1 MANSKID
8 YRCAVAVNVAIQA
21 VGVASGVALMGAQG
35 WSATTI
41 AMAWAIQVLCAATGE
56 AFAYFVLPVRLR
68 QTHSLA
74 RRARRVGVVG
84 SAGIVMTV
92 LALLNQK
99 SGLLAGIGTSA
110 PQYLPLV
117 VLLGASDEAIVS
129 FVRYLSAAMVGIAIA
144 GALVVAITASYWR
157 VAPARE
163 IARLHRGRAA
173 TATQD
178 LVVVFVVPL
187 VATTIFAMFGNRHAA
202 ILANALTLAA
212 VLADLPFWI
221 SARISRE
228 LTPKSAVRS
237 LKWKI
242 GSVLTLGLVCA
253 STLSSIVW
261 NALGQ
266 GLAAAFA
273 GLVTMVLML
282 VATSWV
288 FWRQSLVWTSIDPA
302 QPIDRVKWI
311 TQLFVVALFLY
322 PLSWARELEVFK
334 VHKLAELFWSPR
346 LLLTVTMAC
355 AAAGLLYVLQNWLHK
370 LDQRDAR

>member
-21 VGVASGVALMGAQG
+21 VGVASGVALVGAQG

-92 LALLNQK
+92 LAMLNQK

-178 LVVVFVVPL
+178 LVVVVVVPL